1 MNIYC
6 TTSLNSSYSKKY
18 FRQNV
23 VEKIKAHFMFN
34 DVFVRESYRLSYNAG
49 KKDTVVQ
56 ATCQYNT
63 EHALYMV
70 EN

>member
-1 MNIYC
+1 MFQAKRRRE
-6 TTSLNSSYSKKY
+6 S
-18 FRQNV
+18 
-23 VEKIKAHFMFN
+23 KAHFMFN

-49 KKDTVVQ
+49 KKDTVGQ